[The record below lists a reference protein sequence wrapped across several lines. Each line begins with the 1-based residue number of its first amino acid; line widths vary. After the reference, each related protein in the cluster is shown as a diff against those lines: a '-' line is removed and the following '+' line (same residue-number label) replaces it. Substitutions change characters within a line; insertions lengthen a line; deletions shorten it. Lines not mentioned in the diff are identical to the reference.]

1 MAIHYQAETKT
12 FHLTD
17 GAQFSLILRV
27 GEDPAGGETLY
38 QDHWGAPV
46 GDGALDYLAQDGKRG
61 LASFD
66 EKMQLPLFA
75 YPTSGRGDYRP
86 SALRAVGADG
96 TDCTVLQY
104 AGYEILPGKPALAGL
119 PAVYVESED
128 ESNTLL
134 IRMKDEKTGLV
145 AELCYT
151 VMEQLHL
158 LTQSVRILNQGEATV
173 TLRDPASA
181 CVTLRGGYDM
191 LHLHG
196 AWAKERQVERIQPMH
211 GIREISS
218 ERGASGHQHNPFI
231 ALMDGDAT
239 EFHGDVYGLCLVYSG
254 SHRMLAEQNAY
265 GYTRVLGGVN
275 HCDWKLHPGEIFQTP
290 EMMLVYSG
298 EGLNGMSRI
307 YHEAIRTRVCRGYW
321 RDRVRPV
328 LVNNWEGTYF
338 NFNTEKLLAIARKGA
353 EIGAELFVL
362 DDGWFG
368 KRDDD
373 HSSLGDWVVNEKK
386 LPGGLKHLAEEI
398 NAMGLMFGLWFEP
411 EMVSP
416 DSDLYRAHP
425 DWCLH
430 VPQRTRSQRRQQLI
444 LDMSRRDVQDYI
456 IEAVSSVLASANIQY
471 VKWDMNRNFAETGS
485 ALLDAEHQGEVHH
498 RYILG
503 VYRVLETITSHF
515 PKVLFESCS
524 GGGGRFDAGMLHYM
538 PQTWTSDDTDAV
550 ERLFIQYGT
559 SVVYPVASM
568 GAHVSAVPNHQVN
581 RRTSLKMRGDVAMSG
596 NFGYELDLSSLPD
609 REIDEMKQQ
618 VALVKEIRPLTQ
630 QGRFTRLASPF
641 ESEFAAWQ
649 FANADRS
656 ELLVCLFRRHS
667 RANLQD
673 SFIRVRDVDEHAWY
687 VDQDGKRYH
696 GSALCHVGM
705 KADFGHQPD
714 AASLVF
720 HLKKVDL

>member
-1 MAIHYQAETKT
+1 MAIHYQETTRT

-17 GAQFSLILRV
+17 EKQFSLILRV
-27 GEDPAGGETLY
+27 GEDPAGSETLY
-38 QDHWGAPV
+38 QDYWGAKV
-46 GDGALDYLAQDGKRG
+46 WDGALDYLSRDGQRG

-86 SALRAVGADG
+86 AALRAVGADG
-96 TDCTVLQY
+96 NDCTVLQY
-104 AGYEILPGKPALAGL
+104 AGYEIRPGKPALPGL
-119 PAVYVESED
+119 PAVYVEEDSEA
-128 ESNTLL
+128 NTLF
-134 IRMKDEKTGLV
+134 ISMQDEKTGLV
-145 AELCYT
+145 VELCYT
-151 VMEQLHL
+151 VMERLHL
-158 LTQSVRILNQGEATV
+158 LTQNVRIINQGDATV

-196 AWAKERQVERIQPMH
+196 AWARERQVERIPPMH

-231 ALMDGDAT
+231 AMMDRDAT
-239 EFHGDVYGLCLVYSG
+239 EFHGEVYALGLVYSG
-254 SHRMLAEQNAY
+254 SHRMIAEQNAY

-275 HCDWKLHPGEIFQTP
+275 HCEWKLHPGECFRTP
-290 EMMLVYSG
+290 EMMLIYSG
-298 EGLNGMSRI
+298 EGMNGMSRI
-307 YHEAIRTRVCRGYW
+307 CHEAIRTRVCRGCW

-338 NFNTEKLLAIARKGA
+338 DFSTEKLLDIARKGA

-368 KRDDD
+368 RRDNDD
-373 HSSLGDWVVNEKK
+373 CSLGDWVVNEKK

-430 VPQRTRSQRRQQLI
+430 VPGRTRSQRRQQLI
-444 LDMSRRDVQDYI
+444 LDMSRRDVQDYV

-485 ALLDAEHQGEVHH
+485 ALLDAAHQGEVHH
-498 RYILG
+498 RYMLG
-503 VYRVLETITSHF
+503 LYRVLEEVTSRF
-515 PKVLFESCS
+515 PEVLFESCS
-524 GGGGRFDAGMLHYM
+524 GGGGRFDAGMLYYM
-538 PQTWTSDDTDAV
+538 PQIWTSDDTDAV

-559 SVVYPVASM
+559 SVAYPVASM
-568 GAHVSAVPNHQVN
+568 GAHVSAVPNHQVQ
-581 RRTSLKMRGDVAMSG
+581 RVTSLKMRGDVAMSG
-596 NFGYELDLSSLPD
+596 NFGYELDLSRLPQE
-609 REIDEMKQQ
+609 EIDEMKRQ
-618 VALVKEIRPLTQ
+618 VAMVKKIRPLTQ

-641 ESEFAAWQ
+641 EGDFAAWQ
-649 FANADRS
+649 FANGDCS
-656 ELLVCLFRRHS
+656 EVMVCIFRRYA
-667 RANLQD
+667 RANGAD
-673 SFIRVRDVDEHAWY
+673 SFIRVRDVDESAWY
-687 VDQDGKRYH
+687 ADDQGKRYH
-696 GSALCHVGM
+696 GSALHHVGL
-705 KADFGHQPD
+705 KADFGHQMD

-720 HLKKVDL
+720 HLKKVDP